1 MTGNFQEELE
11 KEINDFKEILS
22 NVDTMNLLGTI
33 SNEFGV
39 TIDPFANVFKKTS
52 LSSPFKQYLYTIGL
66 LLSTEEK
73 KDKQKSDY
81 LPMDE
86 IKKKL
91 NNIVDLYATMFFPKQ
106 DEEINE
112 QWYQAR
118 KISMPVF
125 LNYFNTN
132 SLTFEEQVISK
143 IRDWYGPYSDLIKDK
158 IGVSVDELLG
168 IFTFIRENLQERL
181 DRIAILSDRVKED
194 QKKFFKHMKENG
206 VTFEQA
212 RKELYLP
219 NTMKLGEEIQLIYH
233 VEVEALERNFGEE
246 TIRSFIELFSLVREK
261 RDFFYYTEENP
272 FEISP
277 IWRKNAQYLFVPI
290 YKQIIHAIDLRLSSL
305 LESSEFKTRYLKN
318 RDMQTEKK
326 VTDLFKSFFG
336 TQAKY
341 YTSIFE
347 TNKSE
352 NEHDLLIEFKNNLL
366 IVEVKASKVKEPF
379 RDPEKAYIRIKRDFK
394 SESGIQKAYD
404 QGLNLK
410 NLILAT
416 ERTIL
421 YDDKGNE
428 VVELKRDSIK
438 KIYILII
445 TAENMGILA
454 TNLSYLLE
462 KPIEEP
468 YPWSCNV
475 HDLETALNGFG
486 CKGLNGYSFLEYLDE
501 REALHKKLFT
511 SDELEIVGYYLT
523 VGKLMELSNS
533 NSDLIAFQPEHSDI
547 FDEIY
552 FQEKGIVPNFNFS
565 KRGNV
570 KGRETKDKSKKRN
583 KRKRERIS
591 RRKNRKR

>member
-1 MTGNFQEELE
+1 MIGNFQEELE
-11 KEINDFKEILS
+11 KEINDLKEILS

-39 TIDPFANVFKKTS
+39 TMDPFANVFKKTS

-86 IKKKL
+86 IKQKL
-91 NNIVDLYATMFFPKQ
+91 NKIVDLYATMFFPKQ
-106 DEEINE
+106 DEEIDE

-158 IGVSVDELLG
+158 IGVSVDELLD

-277 IWRKNAQYLFVPI
+277 IWRKNDQYLFVPI
-290 YKQIIHAIDLRLSSL
+290 YKQIIHAIDLRLSNL
-305 LESSEFKTRYLKN
+305 LESSEVKTRYLKN
-318 RDMQTEKK
+318 RDMQTEER
-326 VTDLFKSFFG
+326 VTDLFKSFLG

-347 TNKSE
+347 TNKSK

-379 RDPEKAYIRIKRDFK
+379 RDPEKAYIRIKRDFR

-410 NLILAT
+410 NHILAK

-475 HDLETALNGFG
+475 HDLETALNGFNY
-486 CKGLNGYSFLEYLDE
+486 KGLNGSDFLEYLHE
-501 REALHKKLFT
+501 REALHKKLFS
-511 SDELEIVGYYLT
+511 SDELEILGYYLT

-552 FQEKGIVPNFNFS
+552 FQEKGIVPNFNSS
-565 KRGNV
+565 KRGKV
-570 KGRETKDKSKKRN
+570 KGKETKDKSKKRN
-583 KRKRERIS
+583 KCKRERLS